1 MAKIIDFKTREVLYN
16 EESIETPRYE
26 GHLSLVVSEEEIQ
39 PKTITVKE
47 YVDLYLEHVKS
58 LNFKP
63 GK

>member
-16 EESIETPRYE
+16 EESIETPRYK
-26 GHLSLVVSEEEIQ
+26 GHLSLVVSDEETQ
-39 PKTITVKE
+39 LKTITAKE
-47 YVDLYLEHVKS
+47 YVDLYLQHVKS